1 MPTFPKH
8 VRNGLC
14 CGPEFG
20 QMELVVPAVGHFQ
33 SNSTSGDTLGAV
45 ADSSGDAHGCAVGCM
60 AHGL

>member
-45 ADSSGDAHGCAVGCM
+45 ADSSGDVHGCAVGCM